1 MNCKAENEKQ
11 KIEEEKNEKQKIE
24 EEENENQKIEE
35 EKNEKQKIE
44 DEENEKQKATP
55 KWPHNLSC
63 WVFSWFLINHHWMKW
78 LESAVNGFIGF
89 YGLSIIGF
97 YGFPP

>member
-24 EEENENQKIEE
+24 EEENE
-35 EKNEKQKIE
+35 
-44 DEENEKQKATP
+44 KQKATP

-63 WVFSWFLINHHWMKW
+63 
-78 LESAVNGFIGF
+78 
-89 YGLSIIGF
+89 
-97 YGFPP
+97 